1 MEQERGVYQG
11 DQVASRI
18 ERLER
23 LDELRGMGAIT
34 DAEYEQEKAKTLN
47 STAEKTNRLV
57 AHAGSES
64 EGSTG
69 EAPTFVS
76 SIRHSWVNSSLGEN
90 KSLAAAVVVGTTL
103 LVGVVLRSV
112 MVGGVW
118 LAVCSAGAYW
128 LYTGLRLNQKS
139 ELDHDASVW
148 RALFYVGCGAIILAF
163 VSDKLPWQSG
173 NTPTAVASVEE
184 EGSNDP
190 VEATQSSD
198 EVSDL
203 KTSSANPQMSCKS
216 AMEIASVASC
226 GIQLENLKAGNH
238 LSFGLDSYR
247 AQTGG
252 YQQSLNQTMLRFD
265 CQDAVSTGR
274 NAATAGLG
282 DAWDALSSQQV
293 DMRTA
298 VRMCGLGAKPIM
310 DQFCEYNAASCL
322 K

>member
-1 MEQERGVYQG
+1 
-11 DQVASRI
+11 
-18 ERLER
+18 
-23 LDELRGMGAIT
+23 MGAIT

-47 STAEKTNRLV
+47 STGEETDRLV
-57 AHAGSES
+57 AHAESVS

-69 EAPTFVS
+69 EATS
-76 SIRHSWVNSSLGEN
+76 SLSGIRRAWVNSSLGQN

-103 LVGVVLRSV
+103 LVGIMLRSV
-112 MVGGVW
+112 MVGGAW
-118 LAVCSAGAYW
+118 LAFCSAGAYW
-128 LYTGLRLNQKS
+128 LHTGHRLNHKF
-139 ELDHDASVW
+139 EPDHDASIW

-163 VSDKLPWQSG
+163 VSDKMPWQSG
-173 NTPTAVASVEE
+173 NTPTTVALVEE
-184 EGSNDP
+184 ERGNDP
-190 VEATQSSD
+190 VEATQLSD
-198 EVSDL
+198 EFPDL
-203 KTSSANPQMSCKS
+203 KNPSANPQMSCKS

-247 AQTGG
+247 AQTDG

-310 DQFCEYNAASCL
+310 DQFCEYNAASCS